1 MPSTCAAHAQHEP
14 SACAAH
20 VQQKLRFVPYINVR
34 DDGGGFH
41 QIYGDGVVD
50 SFVARCYTA
59 DVIMSFVLML

>member
-1 MPSTCAAHAQHEP
+1 MPN
-14 SACAAH
+14 ACPVH
-20 VQQKLRFVPYINVR
+20 VQLRFVPYINVR